1 MQLYLRPIKNV
12 ISMKFKTLGLLS
24 LFILA
29 SCASK
34 KDVLYLQ
41 DIDAKSESAIPY
53 QSVNIQPNDILK
65 ITIGSLEPL
74 AALPYNK
81 GVTQGAQPQNLEL
94 MQLDGY
100 VVTINQTIELPIL
113 GEISTQN
120 KTTQQLEQFISNK
133 LITEGHLSDARVNVR
148 LINAKVTIL
157 GEVNQ
162 PGTFNYTD
170 QNMTLLQALGYAGD
184 LTINGKRDDVLLTRE
199 VDGVRKITHID
210 LTSAEFMNSEFY
222 FIKPNDFI
230 VVNQNNPR
238 VKNAGFVKDIGTILT
253 IASLALSITILLSR

>member
-1 MQLYLRPIKNV
+1 MN
-12 ISMKFKTLGLLS
+12 FKTLGLIS

-29 SCASK
+29 SCAPK
-34 KDVLYLQ
+34 KDILYLQ
-41 DIDAKSESAIPY
+41 DIEAKRGSSVPY

-81 GVTQGAQPQNLEL
+81 SVSQGAPSTNIEL

-100 VVTINQTIELPIL
+100 VVSLNQTINLPVL
-113 GEISTQN
+113 GEISTKN
-120 KTTQQLEQFISNK
+120 KTTQQLEIFISDK
-133 LITEGHLSDARVNVR
+133 LVSEGHLSDARVNVR

-162 PGTFNYTD
+162 PGTINYTD
-170 QNMTLLQALGYAGD
+170 QNMTLIQALGYAGD
-184 LTINGKRDDVLLTRE
+184 LTINGKRDDILLTRE
-199 VDGVRKITHID
+199 VDGVRKVTHID
-210 LTSAEFMNSEFY
+210 LTSSEFMDSEFY
-222 FIKPNDFI
+222 FVKPNDFI
-230 VVNQNNPR
+230 VVNPNNPR
-238 VKNAGFVKDIGTILT
+238 VKNAGFVKDISTVLT

>member
-1 MQLYLRPIKNV
+1 
-12 ISMKFKTLGLLS
+12 MKFKILGLIS
-24 LFILA
+24 LVVLA

-41 DIDAKSESAIPY
+41 DIDTKGASAIPY
-53 QSVNIQPNDILK
+53 QSASIQPNDILK
-65 ITIGSLEPL
+65 VSIGSLEPL
-74 AALPYNK
+74 AAIPYNK
-81 GVTQGAQPQNLEL
+81 TVSQGAQPQNLEI

-100 VVTINQTIELPIL
+100 VVSLDHTIELPVL
-113 GEISTQN
+113 GEISTKN
-120 KTTQQLEQFISNK
+120 KTTQQLEEFIGNK

-148 LINAKVTIL
+148 IINAKVTVL

-170 QNMTLLQALGYAGD
+170 QNLTLLQALGYAGD
-184 LTINGKRDDVLLTRE
+184 LKI
-199 VDGVRKITHID
+199 DGVRKVTHID

-222 FIKPNDFI
+222 FIKPNDLI

-238 VKNAGFVKDIGTILT
+238 VKNAGFVKNVGTILT

>member
-1 MQLYLRPIKNV
+1 MPTIKKYILMN
-12 ISMKFKTLGLLS
+12 FKTLGLIS

-29 SCASK
+29 SCAPK
-34 KDVLYLQ
+34 KDILYLQ
-41 DIDAKSESAIPY
+41 DIEANRGTSIPY
-53 QSVNIQPNDILK
+53 QTVNIQPNDILK

-81 GVTQGAQPQNLEL
+81 TVSQGTQSPNIEL

-100 VVTINQTIELPIL
+100 VVSLDNTINMPVL

-120 KTTQQLEQFISNK
+120 KTTQELEVFISDK
-133 LITEGHLSDARVNVR
+133 LVSEGHLSDARVNVR

-162 PGTFNYTD
+162 PGTINYTD
-170 QNMTLLQALGYAGD
+170 QNMTLIQALGYAGD
-184 LTINGKRDDVLLTRE
+184 LTINGKRDDILLTRE
-199 VDGVRKITHID
+199 VDGVRKVTHID
-210 LTSAEFMNSEFY
+210 LTSSEFMDSEFY
-222 FIKPNDFI
+222 FVKPNDFI
-230 VVNQNNPR
+230 VVNPNNPR
-238 VKNAGFVKDIGTILT
+238 VKNAGFVKDISTVLT

>member
-1 MQLYLRPIKNV
+1 
-12 ISMKFKTLGLLS
+12 MKFKTLGLLG
-24 LFILA
+24 LLVLA

-41 DIDAKSESAIPY
+41 DIDANGTSSIPY
-53 QSVNIQPNDILK
+53 QPINIQPNDILK
-65 ITIGSLEPL
+65 ITIGSLQPL

-81 GVTQGAQPQNLEL
+81 SVAQGAAPQNLEI

-100 VVTINQTIELPIL
+100 IVRLDHTIELPVL
-113 GEISTQN
+113 GEISTKN
-120 KTTQQLEQFISNK
+120 KTTQQLEEFIRTR
-133 LITEGHLSDARVNVR
+133 LTTEGHLSDARVNVR

-184 LTINGKRDDVLLTRE
+184 LTINGKRDDILMTRE
-199 VDGVRKITHID
+199 VDGVRKVTHID
-210 LTSAEFMNSEFY
+210 LTSADFMNSEFY
-222 FIKPNDFI
+222 FIKPNDLI

-238 VKNAGFVKDIGTILT
+238 VKNAGFVKDVGTILT